1 MKKTFLAIVAALMLC
16 VVASTAMAG
25 KAYSTF
31 NNAQKT
37 LYFKYTTGTV
47 PSNTPYYQNLGEG
60 SWNNSYADACAGYA
74 DKIEYVVFDPSFK
87 DARPDYVRKWFKGLK
102 NLKSIT
108 GWQYITTSDSK
119 VNCCTE
125 MFMGC
130 ESLQNLGD
138 FQKFDI
144 SHVKECDKMFYG
156 CKSLVYVDFADMNI
170 SKVTTF
176 ESAFEDCTHLRKV
189 DFRGCST
196 SNLKNTTK
204 MFAGCNN
211 LETLFVGCGWSV
223 DNVTQANSKSM
234 FDGCWRIKG
243 SKSFDSGI
251 TDYRGATIDY
261 YIVKDCSG
269 DFTAKAY
276 AQLYDNTLTFY
287 YDKYKSVYETTFAL
301 NSGENLPK
309 WNEYKNDIKTVVF
322 DNNFEKYTPKT
333 CFKWF
338 YGCQNL
344 TSVQNLNNL
353 DLTYCTSTSYMFSG
367 CKALKSIDLS
377 DINLNNIPNY
387 SYMFYNCELLASISL
402 PNSTTLLATNTS
414 LQGMFRGCSSLT
426 SLDFI
431 NTINTKNVTDM
442 SYMFYATGI
451 TEVPENLSLNLSG
464 CKDMSWMFSNCSKL
478 QIVYLAQNSN
488 VTPSKTNDMFENC
501 ENLEY
506 IFLGNNTYSFNMN
519 SNVSNISNMF
529 RQNKKLKA
537 IFVKT
542 DWEIEPS
549 IPSTRCFGFSSNIK
563 GCNGTTYNSSI
574 VDATRARI
582 DKDGQKGYLSTYQS
596 YYSLTDNG
604 KTKSYTYTAN
614 EKVSIAN
621 PTRNGYVF
629 DGWTGTGLSEKTKN
643 LTIPKYSSGKHEYT
657 ANWLIDLTSSYTNI
671 TITLSSNTYD
681 GTAKTYTISDGDK
694 ILKEGT
700 DYIITE
706 QNGPF
711 LNAKNYHIDI
721 KGIGQYTGE
730 KTLTF
735 TVDKATVT
743 ITPKPTSK
751 TYGEATDPAI
761 EYTVDGLV
769 GNEKL
774 TKEPTFDRESGNNA
788 GNYNIWLKYYGT
800 ASSNYDVKYNT
811 NSIYFTINPKPVTVT
826 PKAHSKTYGEADP
839 PEFEYTVNGLINDD
853 QLTGTLGRQVGEN
866 AGEYPYTDKFT
877 NKNYS
882 VTISGN
888 AKFTILPK
896 TVNTPII
903 NFNSGIYVYNGSEV
917 KPQLTLLDGATPIP
931 ASEYTVSYS
940 NNNAPGTG
948 QVTITDNPGGNY
960 NVSCIA
966 TFTILNPT
974 EAWKATVVS
983 SGLGEQTIDREVFV
997 AKGQALTA
1005 EMLAVE
1011 GYTLK
1016 GVYSDAEHNTE
1027 YTYTSLSSNITIY
1040 AQYQINKHTI
1050 TFKVDGEVVSTQ
1062 EYNYNSEISY
1072 PDMTKKGYTFSGWD
1086 SEPTVMPD
1094 CDITLSGSY
1103 AINSYK
1109 FVYMIDGEEYSSE
1122 QVEYGTALTIKANP
1136 SPKPGY
1142 TFSGWTPSSLPSTMP
1157 DEDITVTG
1165 SYIPNKH
1172 TITFKVNDET
1182 FVVETEFN
1190 ASTASLLPKK
1200 TGYKFVP
1207 SATLA
1212 ATMPDENL
1220 VVEGSWQMSVYTL
1233 TYNVD
1238 GKEHQKFEMHYGDAI
1253 TLIAAPT
1260 KEGYKFSGWSEAP
1273 ATMPD
1278 NDLTITGKFLTNQYT
1293 ITFVIDGETYK
1304 TVTMYYGDI
1313 IIAPTVATK
1322 SGYTFSGWDNIPATM
1337 PASDITIKGS
1347 YTANSTTPVA
1357 SITQSEDIKVW
1368 SFNHTIYIETAPDT
1382 KYTIVDL
1389 QGRVITTS
1397 TTKST
1402 HNEIQ
1407 INQSGIMIVIIG
1419 NQSFKLVL

>member
-196 SNLKNTTK
+196 SNLKNTKK

-251 TDYRGATIDY
+251 TDYRGATIEY

-276 AQLYDNTLTFY
+276 AQLYGNTLTFY

-301 NSGENLPK
+301 NSGEKLPK

-322 DNNFEKYTPKT
+322 DKNFEKYTPKT

-377 DINLNNIPNY
+377 DVYLTNIPDF
-387 SYMFYNCELLASISL
+387 SYMFYNCEQLASISL
-402 PNSTTLLATNTS
+402 PNNTLLATNIS
-414 LQGMFRGCSSLT
+414 MEGMFKGCSSLT

-442 SYMFYATGI
+442 SYMFSATGI

-464 CKDMSWMFSNCSKL
+464 CKDMSWMFSNCSTL
-478 QIVYLAQNSN
+478 QIVYLAQNTDVNPTITKS
-488 VTPSKTNDMFENC
+488 MFYNC
-501 ENLEY
+501 NKLNY
-506 IFLGNNTYSFNMN
+506 ITLGNNTHIFNMN
-519 SNVSNISNMF
+519 SVTDLTSMF
-529 RQNKKLKA
+529 NYCNKLKA
-537 IFVKT
+537 IFVKSDWNLPSNASST
-542 DWEIEPS
+542 D
-549 IPSTRCFGFSSNIK
+549 CFHLCYLLT
-563 GCNGTTYNSSI
+563 GCNGTTYTHNSNI
-574 VDATRARI
+574 VDATLARI

-629 DGWTGTGLSEKTKN
+629 EGWTGTGLSEKTKN
-643 LTIPKYSSGKHEYT
+643 LTISKYSSGKHEYT

-888 AKFTILPK
+888 AKFIILPK

-997 AKGQALTA
+997 AKGQALSA

-1027 YTYTSLSSNITIY
+1027 YTYPALSSNITIY

-1050 TFKVDGEVVSTQ
+1050 TFKVDGEVFSTQ

-1072 PDMTKKGYTFSGWD
+1072 PDMTKEGYTFSGWD

-1109 FVYMIDGEEYSSE
+1109 LVYLLDGKEYYSE
-1122 QVEYGTALTIKANP
+1122 TIEYGKSITPQPNP
-1136 SPKPGY
+1136 ASKTGY
-1142 TFSGWTPSSLPSTMP
+1142 NFSGWSTIPSKMPSHDVEITGSFVPHKHTVTFLTNDEVFSVESFYNTKISSILPEKPGLRFVPKADSPTKVP
-1157 DEDITVTG
+1157 DYDITIEG
-1165 SYIPNKH
+1165 
-1172 TITFKVNDET
+1172 TFEVRTYAIKY
-1182 FVVETEFN
+1182 VV
-1190 ASTASLLPKK
+1190 
-1200 TGYKFVP
+1200 
-1207 SATLA
+1207 
-1212 ATMPDENL
+1212 D
-1220 VVEGSWQMSVYTL
+1220 
-1233 TYNVD
+1233 YNVYKTVD
-1238 GKEHQKFEMHYGDAI
+1238 LYLGDPI
-1253 TLIAAPT
+1253 TVIAAPT
-1260 KEGYKFSGWSEAP
+1260 KTGYTFSGWSEAP
-1273 ATMPD
+1273 ATMPAKD
-1278 NDLTITGKFLTNQYT
+1278 IEITGKFTANQHTVTYY
-1293 ITFVIDGETYK
+1293 IDGEVFK
-1304 TVTMYYGDI
+1304 TVTLSYGSRIYPPSAPYKAGLRFAGWGDI
-1313 IIAPTVATK
+1313 PETMPDNDLEIR
-1322 SGYTFSGWDNIPATM
+1322 GTFSSA
-1337 PASDITIKGS
+1337 
-1347 YTANSTTPVA
+1347 TPVA
-1357 SITQSEDIKVW
+1357 EVAEEGNGAKVW
-1368 SFNHTIYIETAPDT
+1368 SYNRTIYIETAPDT
-1382 KYTIVDL
+1382 KYTIIDL
-1389 QGRVITTS
+1389 NGRILTTS
-1397 TTKST
+1397 TTKSS
-1402 HNEIQ
+1402 HDEIQ
-1407 INQSGIMIVIIG
+1407 ISQTGVLIVII
-1419 NQSFKLVL
+1419 NNHSFKLFN